1 MTRGDRPVDKRD
13 SLTNALIHID
23 AAEERLRAENEHL
36 VEAQRNWEEALE
48 QYSELFMALP
58 VPALT
63 IDASGLV
70 RKMNQ
75 AAIELLGK
83 ELVGHSLRHRVEMAD
98 RRRLIDLVTESR
110 KADDQAISCDL
121 KVLTREG
128 RTVPMQVSAR
138 RLKAPGSPAVVT
150 LIDVAARDEAIAQQ
164 QHLLQNEKEAKAAT
178 QARDH
183 FIAMLSHELR
193 TPLTPVMA
201 AVSAALRADHGPPNM
216 KKTFAMIAR
225 NIEAERRL
233 IDDLLDT
240 TRIAHGKLRVDRA
253 PIDLHGVVEEAI
265 DLLESDLKRKNLAVL
280 VDLAADQCWVY
291 ADGGRL
297 RQVFWNL
304 LQNAVKFS
312 AEGSHITVCSW
323 NRDKDLMVEVTDT
336 GVGMEPE
343 AMNRLFTPFHQVRP
357 SADADMPSR
366 AGLGLGLAISRGIVE
381 LHEGHIHATSPGL
394 GRGSR
399 FIVELPTIAPPAA
412 ATCATPGP
420 ASLTPTPE
428 PMTAPQRRILL
439 VEDDPDTAETLA
451 DLLRSEGFNIFVAT
465 SVNAALERDVA
476 EVDLV
481 LSDIGLTDG
490 SGLDLMRQI
499 RTKKNVPG
507 IALSGYASEADIQAS
522 QEAGFSAHLV
532 KPVSLEKLV
541 ATIRRTRRDGR
552 VSVSG

>member
-13 SLTNALIHID
+13 SLTNALLHMD
-23 AAEERLRAENEHL
+23 PSEQQLRAENENL
-36 VEAQRNWEEALE
+36 VEAQRDWEEALE
-48 QYSELFMALP
+48 QSAELFMVLP

-63 IDASGLV
+63 IDPSGSV
-70 RKMNQ
+70 RRMNQ
-75 AAIELLGK
+75 AAMELLGK
-83 ELVGHSLRHRVEMAD
+83 ELLGHALRHRVEVAD
-98 RRRLIDLVTESR
+98 RRRLIDFVTESR
-110 KADDQAISCDL
+110 KADEQAISCEM
-121 KVLTREG
+121 KVVTREG
-128 RTVPMQVSAR
+128 RTVPMQLSAH

-150 LIDVAARDEAIAQQ
+150 FMDVTARDEAIAQQ

-201 AVSAALRADHGPPNM
+201 AVSAALRTEQGPPNVR
-216 KKTFAMIAR
+216 KTFAMIAR

-240 TRIAHGKLRVDRA
+240 TRIAHGKLRVERA
-253 PIDLHGVVEEAI
+253 PLDLHGVVEEAI
-265 DLLESDLKRKNLAVL
+265 ELLESDLKRKQLAVL
-280 VDLAADQCWVY
+280 VELAADRCWVH

-312 AEGSHITVCSW
+312 AEGSQITVCSW
-323 NRDKDLMVEVTDT
+323 NRDKQLMVEVTDT

-381 LHEGHIHATSPGL
+381 LHEGQIHATSPGL

-399 FIVELPTIAPPAA
+399 FIVELPTIAPPPG
-412 ATCATPGP
+412 TSDCATPGP
-420 ASLTPTPE
+420 VSLTPTPE
-428 PMTAPQRRILL
+428 PLTATQRRILL

-451 DLLRSEGFNIFVAT
+451 DLLRAEGFQIFVAT
-465 SVNAALERDVA
+465 SVNAALERDVS

-481 LSDIGLTDG
+481 LSDIGLNDG

-522 QEAGFSAHLV
+522 QQAGFSAHLV
-532 KPVSLEKLV
+532 KPVSLDKLV

-552 VSVSG
+552 VAVG